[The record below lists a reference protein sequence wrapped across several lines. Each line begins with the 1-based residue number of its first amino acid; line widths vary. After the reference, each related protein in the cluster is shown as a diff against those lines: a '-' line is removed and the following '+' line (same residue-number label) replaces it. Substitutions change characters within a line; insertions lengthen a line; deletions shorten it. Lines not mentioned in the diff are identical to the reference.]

1 MAAALALGEGDW
13 LFPTYRDSVAVIG
26 RGVSPA
32 DAMVLL
38 KGDWHSGY
46 DVRAHR
52 VAPQATPLATQ
63 LLHAVGFA
71 QAAKH
76 RGEDTVVLALCG
88 DGATSEG
95 DFHEAMNFAALVGA
109 DVFHVGQGDLRTEQ
123 ARAPLGD
130 DVIVGRSTHSAAQA
144 RDAEA
149 EAGLD
154 YFCVGPVWETPT
166 KPGRP
171 AVGLDPLR
179 AVAATRTEK
188 PWFAIGG
195 VAEGPRLDEVIAA
208 GATRVVVVRA
218 VTDADD
224 PETATR
230 RLRARLP

>member
-1 MAAALALGEGDW
+1 MAMVSP
-13 LFPTYRDSVAVIG
+13 FPT
-26 RGVSPA
+26 PA
-32 DAMVLL
+32 
-38 KGDWHSGY
+38 S
-46 DVRAHR
+46 DVRAR
-52 VAPQATPLATQ
+52 RRAQLEAARLYVCTTARRARGGLAAFLDAAYAGGADIIQ
-63 LLHAVGFA
+63 LRDKDLEARA
-71 QAAKH
+71 EIEAL
-76 RGEDTVVLALCG
+76 EVLADAARRHGRLFAVN
-88 DGATSEG
+88 DRA
-95 DFHEAMNFAALVGA
+95 DVAALVGA
-109 DVFHVGQGDLRTEQ
+109 DVFHIGQGDLRTEQ
-123 ARAPLGD
+123 ARALLGD
-130 DVIVGRSTHSAAQA
+130 DVIVGRSTHSATQA

-149 EAGLD
+149 DAGLD

-166 KPGRP
+166 KPGRT

-224 PETATR
+224 PEAAAR